1 MANIKER
8 SFGGTTFNSVSPKVP
23 VGRGISR
30 NEASMYN
37 LNLSYEGWLRLAQ
50 ASHNVTAYLSEF
62 KEQSKAHK
70 QGVNLVVNFE
80 TGRVEAVAVGKKQ
93 LNLF

>member
-8 SFGGTTFNSVSPKVP
+8 SFGGTTFNSVSPSVP
-23 VGRGISR
+23 VGRGIQRS
-30 NEASMYN
+30 EPSMYN
-37 LNLSYEGWLRLAQ
+37 LNLSYEGWLRLGQ
-50 ASHNVTAYLSEF
+50 ASQNATSYLSKF
-62 KEQSKAHK
+62 KEQSKEHK

-80 TGRVEAVAVGKKQ
+80 TGRVEAVAVNKKQ